1 LQIIFVVCNKNSRIL
16 HYLLRFGVRSSGWQR
31 FPLVICLVGAVISM
45 HSTMFSCMNIYVG
58 NLPYT
63 TNADGLRS
71 LFEAYGTVDTASI
84 VSDKFTGQSR
94 GFGFVEMSVQPE
106 AEAAIEAINQMQFQG
121 RALVVNEAR
130 PREERPR
137 RDFRGGGG
145 GGGRGGFRRDGDFG
159 GGGRDRF

>member
-1 LQIIFVVCNKNSRIL
+1 
-16 HYLLRFGVRSSGWQR
+16 
-31 FPLVICLVGAVISM
+31 
-45 HSTMFSCMNIYVG
+45 MNIYVG

-121 RALVVNEAR
+121 RALVVNLVKSVHAAISVAVVVVAVVADSAAMATLAAAAEIASK
-130 PREERPR
+130 
-137 RDFRGGGG
+137 F
-145 GGGRGGFRRDGDFG
+145 
-159 GGGRDRF
+159 